1 LTTPPIRT
9 RPDGTKYPITPPKP
23 KWPGVVVGATVLA
36 IVLGAGGTGVASS
49 SGLTGTRASSSSAP
63 KSKAAQDRAIRNV
76 VQRLIRENYD
86 VEGQFSSD
94 ADDCAE
100 HSYGQVQQFF
110 EEHSC
115 TGLFRALFE
124 VRDRR
129 GGVVLVAIA
138 WVDMPD
144 ARSAREFKEL
154 VDVHGTGNITELNR
168 ELEGYRYRNVRFT
181 GEHYASRRE
190 DNTVVNAQAE
200 PVSRAAVA
208 NDLAELAVQVTF
220 NE

>member
-1 LTTPPIRT
+1 M
-9 RPDGTKYPITPPKP
+9 
-23 KWPGVVVGATVLA
+23 GATVLA

-49 SGLTGTRASSSSAP
+49 AGLTGTRASSSSVP
-63 KSKAAQDRAIRNV
+63 KSKAARDRAIRKV
-76 VQRLIRENYD
+76 VQRLIRENFD
-86 VEGQFSSD
+86 VEGQYSSD

-110 EEHSC
+110 EEHPC

-129 GGVVLVAIA
+129 GGLVLVAIA

-144 ARSAREFKEL
+144 ARSARQFKDL

-168 ELEGYRYRNVRFT
+168 EREGYRYRNVRFT
-181 GEHYASRRE
+181 GERYASRRE
-190 DNTVVNAQAE
+190 DNSVVNAQAE
-200 PVSRAAVA
+200 PVGRAAVPGA
-208 NDLAELAVQVTF
+208 LAELAVRTTF
-220 NE
+220 DE